1 MAAHVPWG
9 TPAGAGRTGRM
20 PMTNPSEMLDALV
33 RLAGAQGESDVDDAL
48 SDRSLADACWKPLGG
63 DDNNYA
69 TVSNQQ
75 SDPINALCE
84 KPINSMDHVLL
95 RKCREAGDDPESA
108 AAPRTMREAVER
120 YLGAP
125 GGDASK
131 LDDESQRRLAENVL
145 VAADGSR
152 KRPNIVVADRGE
164 GQHPGDF
171 EGTLLSIH
179 MGNKKKI
186 KFVQG
191 KYNMGGTGVL
201 PFCGDK
207 GYELIVS
214 RKAATLAGAG
224 GASDWGFTLVRE
236 RPDVPESYKT
246 TWYEY
251 LASPAGG
258 VFRVP
263 GQPLDI
269 LPATGPLEDGCYIK
283 MFEYDLPNPTM
294 IINALWASLN
304 ARLYSPAIPFIVHE
318 TRTCFSTARE
328 SLRIRVVRGNAARVS
343 RDARDNVR
351 RSLQIRPKLRGF
363 GTRVI
368 DITVFKHASQTARAN
383 RTNPAK
389 DFRDDSEAVMLTQNG
404 QSHAT
409 LSLARLKTGTR
420 LTSLA
425 PYMMVHVDLTGIP
438 PRMARM
444 FLASRDR
451 ARKSADFEMLR
462 DKIFE
467 DMRDDGELRS
477 LDAEYKRLDEK
488 SSVRDESMDEAIR
501 DLIGRN
507 RQFARLLDPGTAKA
521 DAEGPGDAA
530 GAGAASTAAP
540 GGAGADGGGGQDVDP
555 RGVPASEEFKP
566 SHVPTYLRVR
576 AGRGGEGREGLD
588 HKMIPSD
595 GRPAY
600 VYFETDAPNG
610 YTERREDGGSLEV
623 DHPDGLESTPHAP
636 FNGII
641 KVKLGAKGDDY
652 ATSGDM
658 TVTLTRPEDEPLTC
672 TVQLHLGPDAPP
684 AGGSDGGRKK
694 RGRRG
699 AGVSPPRFTWVTRD
713 EWGTWAWDETTVSS
727 ADDENVRVN
736 RNCTYLEEFK
746 RGRKKADAER
756 IDARFGLC
764 VYLASV
770 ALHRNTKNDEGYDD
784 VHKKAMAAVAMSCLS
799 SSHDLTDEDVAG
811 IVRDSM
817 ARGAGGGG
825 AASAS
830 TPARASN

>member
-1 MAAHVPWG
+1 MADS
-9 TPAGAGRTGRM
+9 R
-20 PMTNPSEMLDALV
+20 ELLDVLV
-33 RLAGAQGESDVDDAL
+33 RLAGAQGESDVDGVLA
-48 SDRSLADACWKPLGG
+48 DRSLADACWKPLGG

-95 RKCREAGDDPESA
+95 RKCREAGEDPESA
-108 AAPRTMREAVER
+108 AAPQTMREAVER

-125 GGDASK
+125 GGDVSR
-131 LDDESQRRLAENVL
+131 LDDASQRRIAEDVL
-145 VAADGSR
+145 IAADGPR
-152 KRPNIVVADRGE
+152 KKPNIVVSDRGE
-164 GQHPGDF
+164 GQHPDDF

-179 MGNKKKI
+179 RGNKKKI

-201 PFCGDK
+201 PFCGSK

-214 RKAATLAGAG
+214 RRAAALAPAG
-224 GASDWGFTLVRE
+224 GANDWGFTLVRE
-236 RPDVPESYKT
+236 RPDVPDSYKT

-251 LASPAGG
+251 LASPDGG
-258 VFRVP
+258 ILRVP
-263 GQPLDI
+263 GRPLDI
-269 LPATGPLEDGCYIK
+269 LPVAGPLEDGCYIK
-283 MFEYDLPNPTM
+283 MFEYELPNPTM

-318 TRTCFSTARE
+318 SRTCFSTASG
-328 SLRIRVVRGNAARVS
+328 SLRTRVVRGNAARVS
-343 RDARDNVR
+343 RDARENVR
-351 RSLQIRPKLRGF
+351 RSMQIRPKLRGF

-368 DITVFKHASQTARAN
+368 DITVFKHASETSRAKK
-383 RTNPAK
+383 TNPAK
-389 DFRDDSEAVMLTQNG
+389 DFRDESEAVILTQNG

-425 PYMMVHVDLTGIP
+425 PYMMAHVDLTGIP
-438 PRMARM
+438 PRMAKM

-451 ARKSADFEMLR
+451 ARKSSDFERLR

-467 DMRDDGELRS
+467 DMRDDSELRA
-477 LDAEYKRLDEK
+477 LDAEYRRLDEK

-501 DLIGRN
+501 GLIGRN
-507 RQFARLLDPGTAKA
+507 RQIAELLDPGRIKA
-521 DAEGPGDAA
+521 DAGKSGAAA
-530 GAGAASTAAP
+530 GAAGAAPTAPAL
-540 GGAGADGGGGQDVDP
+540 GGTGADGSGQDGDSP
-555 RGVPASEEFKP
+555 GVSASEEFRP
-566 SHVPTYLRVR
+566 SAVPTYLRVV
-576 AGRGGEGREGLD
+576 AGRSRTGREGLD

-610 YTERREDGGSLEV
+610 YTEREEGGGSLDV
-623 DHPDGLESTPHAP
+623 DHPDGIESTPHAP

-641 KVKLGAKGDDY
+641 KVKVAAKGDDY
-652 ATSGDM
+652 AASGDM
-658 TVTLTRPEDEPLTC
+658 TVTLTRPQAEPLTC
-672 TVQLHLGPDAPP
+672 VVQMHLGPDAPP
-684 AGGSDGGRKK
+684 EGGDGGEGRKR

-699 AGVSPPRFTWVTRD
+699 DGVSAPRFMWVTRD
-713 EWGTWAWDETTVSS
+713 EWGTWGWDGETVSS

-736 RNCTYLEEFK
+736 RNCTYLEKFK
-746 RGRKKADAER
+746 GGRKRADAER

-764 VYLASV
+764 VYMASV
-770 ALHRNTKNDEGYDD
+770 ALHRNTKDDERYEET
-784 VHKKAMAAVAMSCLS
+784 HRKAMAAVAMTCLS

-811 IVRDSM
+811 IVRASM
-817 ARGAGGGG
+817 GREAGGGG
-825 AASAS
+825 GGDAASG
-830 TPARASN
+830 

>member
-1 MAAHVPWG
+1 
-9 TPAGAGRTGRM
+9 
-20 PMTNPSEMLDALV
+20 MTAPDELLDILV
-33 RLAGAQGESDVDDAL
+33 RLAGAQGESDVDAVL
-48 SDRSLADACWKPLGG
+48 SDRSLAAACWKPLGG

-95 RKCREAGDDPESA
+95 RRCREAGDDPESA

-125 GGDASK
+125 GGDSSK

-145 VAADGSR
+145 IAADGSR

-164 GQHPGDF
+164 GQHPSDF
-171 EGTLLSIH
+171 EDTLLSIH
-179 MGNKKKI
+179 RGNKKKI

-201 PFCGDK
+201 PFCGSK

-214 RKAATLAGAG
+214 RKAATLADAG
-224 GASDWGFTLVRE
+224 GANDWGFTLVRE
-236 RPDVPESYKT
+236 RPDVPDTYKT

-251 LASPAGG
+251 LASPSGDI
-258 VFRVP
+258 FKVP
-263 GQPLDI
+263 GSPLDV
-269 LPATGPLEDGCYIK
+269 LPTAGPLEDGCYIK
-283 MFEYDLPNPTM
+283 MFEYELPNPTM
-294 IINALWASLN
+294 ITNALWASLN
-304 ARLYSPAIPFIVHE
+304 ARLYSPAIPFTVHE
-318 TRTCFSTARE
+318 SRTCFNTARE
-328 SLRIRVVRGNAARVS
+328 SLRTQVVRGNAARVS
-343 RDARDNVR
+343 RNARGNVR

-368 DITVFKHASQTARAN
+368 DITVFKHASQTTRTN
-383 RTNPAK
+383 KTNPAK

-438 PRMARM
+438 PRMAKM

-451 ARKSADFEMLR
+451 ARKSADFERLR

-467 DMRDDGELRS
+467 DMRDDNELRS

-488 SSVRDESMDEAIR
+488 SSVKDESMDEAIR

-507 RQFARLLDPGTAKA
+507 LQIARLLDPGTAKA
-521 DAEGPGDAA
+521 DTGQPGAAA
-530 GAGAASTAAP
+530 GTGTAPTAAA
-540 GGAGADGGGGQDVDP
+540 GGAGTDGGDGQDGDSP
-555 RGVPASEEFKP
+555 GVSASEEFKP
-566 SHVPTYLRVR
+566 SHVPTYLRVS
-576 AGRGGEGREGLD
+576 AGRGREGREGLD

-610 YTERREDGGSLEV
+610 YTERKEDGGSLEV
-623 DHPDGLESTPHAP
+623 DHPDGIESTSHAP

-641 KVKLGAKGDDY
+641 KVKVAAKGDDY
-652 ATSGDM
+652 ATSGNM
-658 TVTLTRPEDEPLTC
+658 TVTLTRPEAEPLTC
-672 TVQLHLGPDAPP
+672 VVQLHLGPDAPP
-684 AGGSDGGRKK
+684 TGGDDSGRKK

-713 EWGTWAWDETTVSS
+713 EWGTWGWDAMTVSS

-736 RNCTYLEEFK
+736 RNCAYLEEFK

-764 VYLASV
+764 VYLTSV
-770 ALHRNTKNDEGYDD
+770 ALHRNTKNDERYDD
-784 VHKKAMAAVAMSCLS
+784 IHKKAMAAVAMSCLS

-811 IVRDSM
+811 IVRASM
-817 ARGAGGGG
+817 ARGESDDADADSAG
-825 AASAS
+825 
-830 TPARASN
+830 TPTHASN

>member
-1 MAAHVPWG
+1 M
-9 TPAGAGRTGRM
+9 TGS
-20 PMTNPSEMLDALV
+20 SELLDILV
-33 RLAGAQGESDVDDAL
+33 RLADAQGESDVDTVLA
-48 SDRSLADACWKPLGG
+48 DRSLAGACWKPLGG

-125 GGDASK
+125 DGDASK
-131 LDDESQRRLAENVL
+131 LGGDAQRRLAENVL
-145 VAADGSR
+145 IAADGSR
-152 KRPNIVVADRGE
+152 KSPNIVVADRGE
-164 GQHPGDF
+164 GQHPCDF
-171 EGTLLSIH
+171 EETLLSIH
-179 MGNKKKI
+179 RGNKKKI

-201 PFCGDK
+201 PFCGSK

-224 GASDWGFTLVRE
+224 GANDWGFTLVRE
-236 RPDVPESYKT
+236 RPDVPDTYKT

-251 LASPAGG
+251 LASPGG
-258 VFRVP
+258 DIFRVP
-263 GQPLDI
+263 GRPLDI
-269 LPATGPLEDGCYIK
+269 LPTAGPLEDGCYIK
-283 MFEYDLPNPTM
+283 MFEYELPTPTM
-294 IINALWASLN
+294 ITNALWASLN
-304 ARLYSPAIPFIVHE
+304 ARLYSPAIPITIHE
-318 TRTCFSTARE
+318 SRTCFNTAHD
-328 SLRIRVVRGNAARVS
+328 SLRTQIVRGNAARVS
-343 RDARDNVR
+343 RDARGNVR
-351 RSLQIRPKLRGF
+351 QSLQIRPRLRGF
-363 GTRVI
+363 GTRTI
-368 DITVFKHASQTARAN
+368 DITVFKHASQTTRASK
-383 RTNPAK
+383 RNPAK
-389 DFRDDSEAVMLTQNG
+389 DFRDDSEAVVLTQNG

-420 LTSLA
+420 LASLA

-438 PRMARM
+438 PKMAKM

-451 ARKSADFEMLR
+451 ARKSADFERLR

-467 DMRDDGELRS
+467 DMRDDNELRS

-507 RQFARLLDPGTAKA
+507 RQIARLLDPGATKA
-521 DAEGPGDAA
+521 DAGQQGAAA
-530 GAGAASTAAP
+530 GAETSPTAAS
-540 GGAGADGGGGQDVDP
+540 GSAGADGDGQDGDSQ
-555 RGVPASEEFKP
+555 GVSASEEFKP
-566 SHVPTYLRVR
+566 SHVPTYLRVS
-576 AGRGGEGREGLD
+576 AGRGREGREGLD

-595 GRPAY
+595 GKPAY

-610 YTERREDGGSLEV
+610 YTKRKEDGGSLEV
-623 DHPDGLESTPHAP
+623 DHPDGIESTSHAP

-641 KVKLGAKGDDY
+641 KVKVAAKGDDY
-652 ATSGDM
+652 ATSGNM
-658 TVTLTRPEDEPLTC
+658 TVTLTRPEAEPLTC
-672 TVQLHLGPDAPP
+672 VVQLHLGPDAPP
-684 AGGSDGGRKK
+684 AGSDDSGKKK

-699 AGVSPPRFTWVTRD
+699 AGVTPPRFTWVTRD

-736 RNCTYLEEFK
+736 RNCAYLEEFK

-770 ALHRNTKNDEGYDD
+770 ALHRSTKNDERYDD
-784 VHKKAMAAVAMSCLS
+784 VHKKAMTAVAMSCLS

-811 IVRDSM
+811 IVRASM
-817 ARGAGGGG
+817 ARGAGDE
-825 AASAS
+825 A
-830 TPARASN
+830 TPADASGPPPA

>member
-1 MAAHVPWG
+1 
-9 TPAGAGRTGRM
+9 
-20 PMTNPSEMLDALV
+20 MTAPDELLDILV
-33 RLAGAQGESDVDDAL
+33 RLAGAQGESDVDAV
-48 SDRSLADACWKPLGG
+48 LADRPLAAACWKPLGG

-95 RKCREAGDDPESA
+95 RRCREAGDDPESA

-120 YLGAP
+120 YLGVP

-131 LDDESQRRLAENVL
+131 LDDESHRRLVENVL
-145 VAADGSR
+145 IAADGSR

-164 GQHPGDF
+164 GQHPRDF
-171 EGTLLSIH
+171 EDTLLSIH
-179 MGNKKKI
+179 RGNKKKI

-201 PFCGDK
+201 PFCGSK

-214 RKAATLAGAG
+214 RKAATLADAG
-224 GASDWGFTLVRE
+224 GANDWGFTLVRE
-236 RPDVPESYKT
+236 RPDVPDSYKT

-251 LASPAGG
+251 LASPAGDI
-258 VFRVP
+258 FSVP
-263 GQPLDI
+263 GRPLDI
-269 LPATGPLEDGCYIK
+269 LPVTGPLEDGCYIK
-283 MFEYDLPNPTM
+283 MFEYELPNPTM
-294 IINALWASLN
+294 ITNALWASLN
-304 ARLYSPAIPFIVHE
+304 ARLYSPVIPITVHE
-318 TRTCFSTARE
+318 SRTCFNTAKE
-328 SLRIRVVRGNAARVS
+328 SLRTQVVRGNAARVS
-343 RDARDNVR
+343 RNARGNVR
-351 RSLQIRPKLRGF
+351 RSMQIRPKLRGF

-368 DITVFKHASQTARAN
+368 DITVFKHASQTTRTN
-383 RTNPAK
+383 KTNPAK

-438 PRMARM
+438 PRMAKM

-451 ARKSADFEMLR
+451 ARKSADFERLR

-467 DMRDDGELRS
+467 DMRDDNELRS

-488 SSVRDESMDEAIR
+488 SSVKDESMDEAIR

-507 RQFARLLDPGTAKA
+507 LQIARLLDPGAAKA
-521 DAEGPGDAA
+521 DTGQPGAAA
-530 GAGAASTAAP
+530 GAGTAPTAAA
-540 GGAGADGGGGQDVDP
+540 GGAGTDGDDGQNGDSP
-555 RGVPASEEFKP
+555 GVSASEEFKP
-566 SHVPTYLRVR
+566 SHVPTYLRVS
-576 AGRGGEGREGLD
+576 AGRGREGREGLD

-610 YTERREDGGSLEV
+610 YTERKEDGGSLEV
-623 DHPDGLESTPHAP
+623 DHPDGIESTSHAP

-641 KVKLGAKGDDY
+641 KVKVAAKGDDY
-652 ATSGDM
+652 ATSGNM
-658 TVTLTRPEDEPLTC
+658 TVTLTRPEAEPLTC
-672 TVQLHLGPDAPP
+672 VVQLHLGPDAPP
-684 AGGSDGGRKK
+684 AGGDDNVRKK

-713 EWGTWAWDETTVSS
+713 EWGTWGWDKTTVSS

-736 RNCTYLEEFK
+736 RNCAYLEEFK

-764 VYLASV
+764 VYLTSV
-770 ALHRNTKNDEGYDD
+770 ALHRSTKNDERYDD
-784 VHKKAMAAVAMSCLS
+784 IHKKAMAAVAMSCLS

-811 IVRDSM
+811 IVRASM
-817 ARGAGGGG
+817 ARGESDGDGAG
-825 AASAS
+825 SAGTS
-830 TPARASN
+830 THASN

>member
-1 MAAHVPWG
+1 
-9 TPAGAGRTGRM
+9 
-20 PMTNPSEMLDALV
+20 MTNPREMLDVLV
-33 RLAGAQGESDVDDAL
+33 RLAGAQGEADVDNAL
-48 SDRSLADACWKPLGG
+48 ADRPLADACWKPLGG
-63 DDNNYA
+63 DENNYA

-95 RKCREAGDDPESA
+95 RRCREAGDDPESA

-131 LDDESQRRLAENVL
+131 LDDGPRRRLAENVL

-171 EGTLLSIH
+171 EDTLLSIH
-179 MGNKKKI
+179 TGNKKKI

-201 PFCGDK
+201 PFCGGK

-224 GASDWGFTLVRE
+224 GANDWGFTLVRE

-251 LASPAGG
+251 LASPVGDI
-258 VFRVP
+258 FRVP

-283 MFEYDLPNPTM
+283 MFEYELPNPTM

-304 ARLYSPAIPFIVHE
+304 ARLYSPAIPFTVHE
-318 TRTCFSTARE
+318 SRTCFNTAKE
-328 SLRIRVVRGNAARVS
+328 SLRTRVVWGNAARVS

-368 DITVFKHASQTARAN
+368 DITVFKHASQTGRVN
-383 RTNPAK
+383 RTNPTK

-420 LTSLA
+420 LASLA

-438 PRMARM
+438 PKMARM

-451 ARKSADFEMLR
+451 ARKSADFERLR

-507 RQFARLLDPGTAKA
+507 RQIARLLDPGTARA
-521 DAEGPGDAA
+521 DAGRSGDAA
-530 GAGAASTAAP
+530 GAGAAPAAAS
-540 GGAGADGGGGQDVDP
+540 GGDGAGDAGDGGQDGDS

-576 AGRGGEGREGLD
+576 AGRSREGGEGID
-588 HKMIPSD
+588 HKMMPSD

-610 YTERREDGGSLEV
+610 YTERKEGGGSLEV
-623 DHPDGLESTPHAP
+623 DHPDGIESTAHAP

-652 ATSGDM
+652 ATSGNM

-684 AGGSDGGRKK
+684 AGSSGDGRKR

-713 EWGTWAWDETTVSS
+713 EWGTWDWDEATVSS

-770 ALHRNTKNDEGYDD
+770 TLHRNTKNDERYDD

-811 IVRDSM
+811 IVRASM

-825 AASAS
+825 DGAASAGA
-830 TPARASN
+830 TDPAHATD